1 MLGHET
7 VGRSTKEYKI
17 KNKTTNQIKK
27 SHKQRERERERENQ
41 RKKRVEDSHVVGD
54 AGVYLSGIYSN
65 VDLLEVF
72 DCVVSDFSK
81 MKKRSSY
88 HQIQKCKVQRLFNKN
103 RARIRILFLIFK

>member
-17 KNKTTNQIKK
+17 KQQTRSRNHTNREI
-27 SHKQRERERERENQ
+27 ERERERENQ
-41 RKKRVEDSHVVGD
+41 RKKRDEDSHVVGD

-72 DCVVSDFSK
+72 GCVVSDFSK
-81 MKKRSSY
+81 MKKRSSCIKSKSAKPKGY
-88 HQIQKCKVQRLFNKN
+88 SIKIEQELESYFLF
-103 RARIRILFLIFK
+103 FK